1 MSAIQII
8 RLNGFD
14 DPRLSRAD
22 WDALVARSASDVVF
36 LTWAWQSAW
45 WEVFGRGELLLIA
58 AQRDGA
64 IISVAPLFTEAGMIY
79 PVGSGGS
86 DYLDFLG
93 DTSEPEVLASLLD
106 HARRCVK
113 DFIGF
118 VFYHLPESST
128 NSAWL
133 AAAAATL
140 GVSLFDEGEQAAPA
154 MDLRGQPELALEA
167 TRKKSLV
174 RHEKFFTRD
183 GGLRVVHSRTADE
196 ILPHL
201 GDFFAQHR
209 ARWADT
215 PSPSLFCDEAQ
226 QRFYRRVTELASNDG
241 WLRFTRIEAQGRAIA
256 YHFGF
261 CFRGSFLWYKP
272 SFDVELARHSPGE
285 VLLRQLLLAAIEEGA
300 HTFDFGLG
308 DEAFKARF
316 ATHVRRVKNFGLYAP
331 EKISPPQPAIHGS

>member
-1 MSAIQII
+1 MNPLQII

-14 DPRLSRAD
+14 DPRLRRAD

-45 WEVFGRGELLLIA
+45 WEVFGRGELLLLA
-58 AQRDGA
+58 AEQDGA
-64 IISVAPLFTEAGMIY
+64 IIALAPLFTEAGMIY

-93 DTSEPEVLASLLD
+93 DLSAPDVLPALLD
-106 HARRCVK
+106 HARGCVK

-118 VFYHLPESST
+118 VFYHLPESSP
-128 NSAWL
+128 NVARL
-133 AAAAATL
+133 AAAATSL
-140 GVSLFDEGEQAAPA
+140 KVSLFEEGDQPAPA
-154 MDLRGQPELALEA
+154 MDLRGHPEIAEEA

-174 RHEKFFTRD
+174 RHEKFFARD
-183 GGLRVVHSRTADE
+183 AALRVVHARTADE

-201 GDFFAQHR
+201 DGFFAQHC
-209 ARWADT
+209 ARWAGT

-226 QRFYRRVTELASNDG
+226 QRFYRCVTELASADG
-241 WLRFTRIEAQGRAIA
+241 WLRFTSVEWNGRPVA

-272 SFDVELARHSPGE
+272 SYDVELAKHSPGE
-285 VLLRQLLLAAIEEGA
+285 VLLRQLLLAAIGEGA

-316 ATHVRRVKNFGLYAP
+316 ATQVRRVRNFGLYAP
-331 EKISPPQPAIHGS
+331 EKISKP

>member
-1 MSAIQII
+1 MSARHII
-8 RLNGFD
+8 RLTGFD
-14 DPRLSRAD
+14 DPRLSRAA

-58 AQRDGA
+58 AEQDGA
-64 IISVAPLFTEAGMIY
+64 VVALAPLFTEAGMIY

-86 DYLDFLG
+86 DYLDFSG
-93 DTSEPEVLASLLD
+93 DTSEPGMLVALLD
-106 HARRCVK
+106 HARQCVK

-118 VFYHLPESST
+118 VFYHLPEASA
-128 NSAWL
+128 NSARL
-133 AAAAATL
+133 AAAAAKL
-140 GVSLFDEGEQAAPA
+140 GVSIFEEGDQPAPA
-154 MDLRGQPELALEA
+154 MDLRGQPELAQEA

-174 RHEKFFTRD
+174 RHEKFFARD
-183 GGLRVVHSRTADE
+183 DALRVFHARTAAE

-201 GDFFAQHR
+201 DDFFAQHR

-215 PSPSLFCDEAQ
+215 PSPSLFCDDAQ
-226 QRFYRRVTELASNDG
+226 QRFYRRVTELASGDG
-241 WLRFTRIEAQGRAIA
+241 WLRFTRVEWNGRPIA

-261 CFRGSFLWYKP
+261 CFHGSFLWYKP
-272 SFDVELARHSPGE
+272 SYDVALAKHSPGE
-285 VLLRQLLLAAIEEGA
+285 VLLRQLLLVAIAEGA
-300 HTFDFGLG
+300 HLFDFGLG

-331 EKISPPQPAIHGS
+331 EKISNSQPVIHGS